1 MASRSLSEGHDILE
15 CMFEEASSAVERLR
29 GAVRNENRAA
39 GQRLAVIGELDVLWL
54 RQVGERETWCTDTQE
69 AITAEVAA
77 ALGITQGLAA
87 SYLEYSRAM
96 RLRLPRVGEL
106 LRAGDIDYRTF
117 QTIVYRTD
125 LITDSDVLAAVD
137 AELGVKVS
145 RWPGITQGRLGGY
158 VDRVVARADRD
169 AVRRRHERRG
179 DREVSIWGDADGLTE
194 IFGRLITTDAHA
206 VDARLDAI
214 AATVCADDPRT
225 RNQRRADAMGAMA
238 VGADRLGCRCGQP
251 CCPAAA
257 TPTPSPVVI
266 HVIADQASVDGTAQ
280 THGSM
285 IGSDAL
291 LPPELIAD
299 LAKSAKLRLLIHP
312 GDAPPERGYAPSQAL
327 ATFVRCRDLTCR
339 FPGCDKPAMHCDL
352 DHTIPYADGGRTQA
366 SNLKCL
372 CRLHHLIKTFW
383 GWHDQQLPDSTLVW
397 TSPSGQTYVTTPG
410 SAILF
415 PSLCVPTEVLEPIPD
430 RPRCANQ
437 SARMPKRRRTRA
449 QNRANYIAS
458 ERRHNRAARQ
468 ATQHAASGGPA
479 PPGDSDGEPPPF

>member
-1 MASRSLSEGHDILE
+1 MASRRLSEGHGIIE
-15 CMFEEASSAVERLR
+15 CMFEDTSSAMERLR
-29 GAVRNENRAA
+29 AAVRTENRAA

-137 AELGVKVS
+137 AELAVKVA
-145 RWPGITQGRLGGY
+145 RWPGITQSRLGGY

-194 IFGRLITTDAHA
+194 IFGRLITTDARA

-214 AATVCADDPRT
+214 AASGCAEGPRT
-225 RNQRRADAMGAMA
+225 RTRGRAEAVGAMGA
-238 VGADRLGCRCGQP
+238 GADRLSCRCGQR

-257 TPTPSPVVI
+257 TPTPSAVVI
-266 HVIADQASVDGTAQ
+266 HVVADEASLDGTGQA
-280 THGSM
+280 HGSM

-291 LPPELIAD
+291 IPVELIAD
-299 LAKSAKLRLLIHP
+299 LAKSAKLRPLVHP
-312 GDAPPERGYAPSQAL
+312 ADAPPERGYTPSQAL
-327 ATFVRCRDLTCR
+327 ADFVRCRDLTCR
-339 FPGCDKPAMHCDL
+339 FPGCDKTAMNCDL
-352 DHTIPYADGGRTQA
+352 DHTIPYADGGRTHA

-383 GWHDQQLPDSTLVW
+383 GWSDQQLPDSTVIW
-397 TSPSGQTYVTTPG
+397 TSPAGQTYITTPG

-415 PSLCVPTEVLEPIPD
+415 PSLCAPTEVSEPVPD
-430 RPRCANQ
+430 RPRCADR
-437 SARMPKRRRTRA
+437 AAMMPKRRRTRA
-449 QNRANYIAS
+449 QNRANYVAA
-458 ERRHNRAARQ
+458 ERRHNLAARQ
-468 ATQHAASGGPA
+468 AAQHAASDGPA
-479 PPGDSDGEPPPF
+479 PPARDDEPPPF

>member
-1 MASRSLSEGHDILE
+1 
-15 CMFEEASSAVERLR
+15 MFEEASSVLERLR
-29 GAVRNENRAA
+29 AAARAESRAA
-39 GQRLAVIGELDVLWL
+39 GERLATIGELDLLRL

-125 LITDSDVLAAVD
+125 LITDRDVLAGVD
-137 AELGVKVS
+137 AELAVKVP
-145 RWPGITQGRLGGY
+145 RWPGMTQGRLGGY

-238 VGADRLGCRCGQP
+238 VGADRLSCRCGQP
-251 CCPAAA
+251 RCPAAA

-266 HVIADQASVDGTAQ
+266 HVIADQGSLDGTAQ
-280 THGSM
+280 TYGSM

-291 LPPELIAD
+291 IPSELIAD
-299 LAKSAKLRLLIHP
+299 LAKSAKLRPLVHP
-312 GDAPPERGYAPSQAL
+312 ADAPPEPGYTPSQAL
-327 ATFVRCRDLTCR
+327 ADFVRCRDLTCR
-339 FPGCDKPAMHCDL
+339 FPGCDKPAMHCDI
-352 DHTIPYADGGRTQA
+352 DREYGGA
-366 SNLKCL
+366 S
-372 CRLHHLIKTFW
+372 
-383 GWHDQQLPDSTLVW
+383 LPV
-397 TSPSGQTYVTTPG
+397 
-410 SAILF
+410 
-415 PSLCVPTEVLEPIPD
+415 
-430 RPRCANQ
+430 
-437 SARMPKRRRTRA
+437 
-449 QNRANYIAS
+449 
-458 ERRHNRAARQ
+458 AA
-468 ATQHAASGGPA
+468 
-479 PPGDSDGEPPPF
+479 

>member
-1 MASRSLSEGHDILE
+1 
-15 CMFEEASSAVERLR
+15 
-29 GAVRNENRAA
+29 
-39 GQRLAVIGELDVLWL
+39 LAVK
-54 RQVGERETWCTDTQE
+54 
-69 AITAEVAA
+69 VA
-77 ALGITQGLAA
+77 
-87 SYLEYSRAM
+87 
-96 RLRLPRVGEL
+96 
-106 LRAGDIDYRTF
+106 
-117 QTIVYRTD
+117 
-125 LITDSDVLAAVD
+125 
-137 AELGVKVS
+137 

-225 RNQRRADAMGAMA
+225 RTQRRADAMGAMA
-238 VGADRLGCRCGQP
+238 VGADRLSCRCGQP

-266 HVIADQASVDGTAQ
+266 HVIADQASLDGTAQ

-291 LPPELIAD
+291 IPSELIAD
-299 LAKSAKLRLLIHP
+299 LAKSAKLRPLIHP
-312 GDAPPERGYAPSQAL
+312 ADAPPERGYTPSPAL
-327 ATFVRCRDLTCR
+327 AEFVRCRDLTCR
-339 FPGCDKPAMHCDL
+339 FPGCDKPAMRCDL

-383 GWHDQQLPDSTLVW
+383 GWHDQQLPDGTLVW

-410 SAILF
+410 SALLF
-415 PSLCVPTEVLEPIPD
+415 PSLCVPIEVSEPVPH
-430 RPRCANQ
+430 RPRCADR
-437 SARMPKRRRTRA
+437 AAMMPTRRRTRA
-449 QNRANYIAS
+449 QNRANYVAA
-458 ERRHNRAARQ
+458 ERRQNRKARLHEQ
-468 ATQHAASGGPA
+468 PREEARIIAN
-479 PPGDSDGEPPPF
+479 DEPPPF

>member
-1 MASRSLSEGHDILE
+1 M
-15 CMFEEASSAVERLR
+15 ERLR
-29 GAVRNENRAA
+29 AAVRTENRAA

-54 RQVGERETWCTDTQE
+54 REVGERETWCTDTQE

-77 ALGITQGLAA
+77 ALGITQGLAS

-125 LITDSDVLAAVD
+125 LITDAEVLAAVD
-137 AELGVKVS
+137 AELAIKVA
-145 RWPGITQGRLGGY
+145 RWPGITQGRLGSY
-158 VDRVVARADRD
+158 VDRIVVRADRD
-169 AVRRRHERRG
+169 AVRRRRERRG

-206 VDARLDAI
+206 LDARLDAI

-225 RNQRRADAMGAMA
+225 RNQRRADALGAMA
-238 VGADRLGCRCGQP
+238 VGADRLSCRCGQP

-266 HVIADQASVDGTAQ
+266 HVIADQASLDGTAQ

-291 LPPELIAD
+291 IAPELIAD
-299 LAKSAKLRLLIHP
+299 LAASAKLRPLVHP
-312 GDAPPERGYAPSQAL
+312 ADAPPERGYTPSQAL
-327 ATFVRCRDLTCR
+327 ADFVRCRDLTCR
-339 FPGCDKPAMHCDL
+339 FPGCDKPAMRCDL
-352 DHTIPYADGGRTQA
+352 DHTVPYADGGRTHA

-383 GWHDQQLPDSTLVW
+383 GWSDQQLPDGTVIW
-397 TSPSGQTYVTTPG
+397 ISPSEQTYVTAPG
-410 SAILF
+410 SAFLF
-415 PSLCVPTEVLEPIPD
+415 PSLCVPTQVLEPVPD
-430 RPRCANQ
+430 RSRCADR
-437 SARMPKRRRTRA
+437 AAMMPTRRRTRA
-449 QNRANYIAS
+449 QNRANYVAA

-468 ATQHAASGGPA
+468 ATQHAAFGGPA
-479 PPGDSDGEPPPF
+479 PPARDDEPPPF